1 MSPAESWNHALT
13 RDGTWQRVILLDDG
27 WCSKNIDRVEFMRV
41 RFWLESY
48 ERLDIRSA
56 KYKHKYS
63 LNLDR
68 FKTKC
73 NVDDVFNEH
82 SVYIQYNNYWL
93 HERVTWEI
101 VTPRKPISTSA
112 SSRWALVLLLSY
124 FWSGEYVC

>member
-41 RFWLESY
+41 RFWLASY